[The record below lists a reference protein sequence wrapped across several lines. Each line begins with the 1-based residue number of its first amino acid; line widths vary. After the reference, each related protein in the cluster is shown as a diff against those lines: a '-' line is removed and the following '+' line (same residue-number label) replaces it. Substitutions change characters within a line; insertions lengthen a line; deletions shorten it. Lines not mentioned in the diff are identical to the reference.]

1 MHLSAKPIIL
11 YDIASVTSKSW
22 SPNTLKTRLCLNY
35 RGLNYTT
42 EWLEYPDIATV
53 SKEKG
58 MLPTLTLQ
66 GQPLYTLPAILDP
79 RDDGSPKALAES
91 FEIAKYLDAAYP
103 DEAKR
108 LVPPGADAEQF
119 QQDVAL
125 AVRSW
130 TIAPLAPVLFPRA
143 GHLLN
148 PVSKEY
154 YDRVKAIQYFNKN
167 NLSEVK
173 VTKEEEE
180 KMWAASRDGWSRL
193 DEEYYAKTDDKG
205 PWLLGDK
212 PSFGDFVVLA
222 ALIFFRQTVGEDGE
236 EWKMMRG
243 FNGGRWARLY
253 DDTAYL
259 RQSEI

>member
-1 MHLSAKPIIL
+1 MPLIF
-11 YDIASVTSKSW
+11 YDIPSTSFKSW

-35 RGLNYTT
+35 RGLEYNT

-53 SKEKG
+53 GKEKG
-58 MLPTLTLQ
+58 MLPTTTVQ
-66 GQPLYTLPAILDP
+66 DRPLYTLPAILDAP
-79 RDDGSPKALAES
+79 DDGSRPPTGLAES
-91 FEIAKYLDAAYP
+91 FEIAKYLDSTYP

-108 LVPPGADAEQF
+108 LVPPGEDAERL
-119 QQDVAL
+119 QQDVAV

-130 TIAPLAPVLFPRA
+130 TIAPLSHVLFPRA
-143 GHLLN
+143 GYLLS

-154 YDRVKAIQYFNKN
+154 YDRVKAIQYFNKD

-180 KMWAASRDGWSRL
+180 KMWAASRDGWTRL
-193 DEEYYAKTDDKG
+193 EEEYYAKTDDKG

-222 ALIFFRQTVGEDGE
+222 ALIFFRQILGEDSE
-236 EWKMMRG
+236 EWKMIRG

-253 DDTAYL
+253 DETAHL

>member
-1 MHLSAKPIIL
+1 MPLIF
-11 YDIASVTSKSW
+11 YDIPSATFKSW

-35 RGLNYTT
+35 RGLQYKT
-42 EWLEYPDIATV
+42 EWLEYPDIARI

-58 MLPTLTLQ
+58 MLHTTMLQ
-66 GQPLYTLPAILDP
+66 GQPLYTLPAILDAP
-79 RDDGSPKALAES
+79 DDGSRPPVALAES
-91 FEIAKYLDAAYP
+91 LEIAKYLDSAYP

-108 LVPPGADAEQF
+108 LVPSGAEAEQF
-119 QQDVAL
+119 QRDFAI

-130 TIAPLAPVLFPRA
+130 VIAPLSHILFPRA
-143 GHLLN
+143 GHLLG
-148 PVSKEY
+148 PTSKEY

-173 VTKEEEE
+173 VTEEEEE
-180 KMWAASRDGWSRL
+180 KMWAASRDGWTRL
-193 DEEYYAKTDDKG
+193 DGEYYAKTDDQG

-222 ALIFFRQTVGEDGE
+222 ALVFFKQTLGEDSK

-253 DDTAYL
+253 DDTAHL
-259 RQSEI
+259 RHSDI